1 MFVILSIHLRCPY
14 NFITPGYYGE
24 LLEMSEYRTGA
35 FEESTLH
42 AKLSVAGPDKQV
54 SVNMLVHLPQKDER
68 KRDDITLKNDVYV
81 LGRSSKVDLTLESS
95 ELSRRHALLKREHGT
110 FSITDLDST
119 NGTSVNGDMI
129 DTIVLAIGDEI
140 TIGTSVM

>member
-42 AKLSVAGPDKQV
+42 AKLSVAGPDKQ
-54 SVNMLVHLPQKDER
+54 
-68 KRDDITLKNDVYV
+68 
-81 LGRSSKVDLTLESS
+81 
-95 ELSRRHALLKREHGT
+95 
-110 FSITDLDST
+110 
-119 NGTSVNGDMI
+119 
-129 DTIVLAIGDEI
+129 
-140 TIGTSVM
+140 